1 MFDFTDSMFEIMN
14 LEGKRASV
22 VPPSTGFDDNTFESV
37 LTNAYDEGLN
47 GSGSAISMASTK
59 TPPDVAAGSIHG
71 DHVDLLSNVIGV
83 TYKTPV
89 VRSTEGIL
97 KHICE
102 GRCRRSLSVGS
113 RHDWSRLAPMCGRR
127 WHPIGRRLLLGS

>member
-59 TPPDVAAGSIHG
+59 TPPEVAAGSIHG
-71 DHVDLLSNVIGV
+71 DQF
-83 TYKTPV
+83 
-89 VRSTEGIL
+89 
-97 KHICE
+97 
-102 GRCRRSLSVGS
+102 GR
-113 RHDWSRLAPMCGRR
+113 
-127 WHPIGRRLLLGS
+127 